1 MSWQLLIWNIFSWT
15 FTGVMI
21 YVTKSSMWWLML
33 PAVFTMTKSASDLV
47 KAVVEENAKQ
57 EKELKDMKL
66 DEETLEEMQQYM
78 DKIRRGVSR

>member
-21 YVTKSSMWWLML
+21 YVTNSSMWWLML

-57 EKELKDMKL
+57 EKEIKL

>member
-21 YVTKSSMWWLML
+21 YVTKSSMWWLLL
-33 PAVFTMTKSASDLV
+33 PAIFTMTKSASDLV

-57 EKELKDMKL
+57 EKETKL
-66 DEETLEEMQQYM
+66 DDETLEEMQQYM

>member
-21 YVTKSSMWWLML
+21 YVTQSSMWWLVL
-33 PAVFTMTKSASDLV
+33 PAIFTMTKSASDLV

-57 EKELKDMKL
+57 EKETEL
-66 DEETLEEMQQYM
+66 DEETLEQMQQYM
-78 DKIRRGVSR
+78 DKIRRGVTR

>member
-21 YVTKSSMWWLML
+21 YVTNSSMWWLIL

-47 KAVVEENAKQ
+47 KAIAEENAKQ
-57 EKELKDMKL
+57 EKTTEL
-66 DEETLEEMQQYM
+66 DEETLEQMQQYM
-78 DKIRRGVSR
+78 DKIRRGVTR

>member
-33 PAVFTMTKSASDLV
+33 PAIFTMTKSASDLV

-57 EKELKDMKL
+57 EKEMKL
-66 DEETLEEMQQYM
+66 DDETLEEMQQYM

>member
-21 YVTKSSMWWLML
+21 YVTKSSMWWLLL
-33 PAVFTMTKSASDLV
+33 PAIFTMTKSASDLV

-57 EKELKDMKL
+57 EKEMKL
-66 DEETLEEMQQYM
+66 DDETLEEMQQYM

>member
-57 EKELKDMKL
+57 EKEIKL

>member
-57 EKELKDMKL
+57 EKEMKL

-78 DKIRRGVSR
+78 DKIRRGVTR

>member
-21 YVTKSSMWWLML
+21 YVTKSSMWWLLL

-57 EKELKDMKL
+57 EKEIKL

>member
-21 YVTKSSMWWLML
+21 YVTQSSMWWLIL
-33 PAVFTMTKSASDLV
+33 PAAFTMTKSASDLV

-57 EKELKDMKL
+57 EKETEL
-66 DEETLEEMQQYM
+66 DEETLEQMQQYM
-78 DKIRRGVSR
+78 DKIRRGVTR

>member
-78 DKIRRGVSR
+78 DKIRRGVTR